1 MFSFGEKFM
10 ELWGQIPEIITY
22 RDYVRMMN
30 DIDNARG
37 AREITERDEV
47 ALLEALE
54 VFKRARGCKRPRDY

>member
-30 DIDNARG
+30 GIDNARG

-47 ALLEALE
+47 VLLEALE
-54 VFKRARGCKRPRDY
+54 TVKRARKCKRPEND